1 MAEIFKLP
9 VDGKDM
15 DFHCGTFATE
25 KTLETLG
32 ISLSGLIVAFD
43 TRFSST
49 IRHFI
54 YFSAY
59 DAQRLKTL
67 KGQAV
72 DFPFELDDTYQWLEQ
87 WGGGNTKHTETFT
100 RKLLNCIYGEEAGKR
115 MASFLI
121 DGEVEEPEQKKSP
134 SSQKKSIGVTTS

>member
-1 MAEIFKLP
+1 
-9 VDGKDM
+9 M

-43 TRFSST
+43 TQFSST

-54 YFSAY
+54 YYSAY
-59 DAQRLKTL
+59 DAQRLKTP
-67 KGQAV
+67 KGSPV
-72 DFPFELDDTYQWLEQ
+72 DFPHELDDTYQWLEQ

-100 RKLLNCIYGEEAGKR
+100 RKLLNCVYGEEAGKR

-121 DGEVEEPEQKKSP
+121 DGQVEEPEQKKSP
-134 SSQKKSIGVTTS
+134 SRQKKSTGVTIS